1 MALIDKASLLMVPS
15 TYEDGTLYNVLPSGN
30 KAPDETGNHNGYD
43 QTRADFTFDRG
54 NNLAATRVNADGL
67 IEKGREN
74 LLLQSNQF
82 DTDWSLTSGSSLTS
96 GQIGYDGTN
105 DSWLLTDSGFAGSYA
120 LYQGISNSGVLT
132 ASIYAKAASTNVI
145 ELDLFGSPSPYV
157 KVDLST
163 GSITGS
169 TNHIDVQSV
178 DVGNGWYRVSV
189 TGNLSSTSY
198 IRVGCDGAG
207 SIYIQNA
214 QLESGLV
221 ATDYIETGAT
231 TAKAGILEDMPRIDY
246 TSGTGALLLEG
257 LRTNLLTQSEYFGA
271 WNGFRTDL
279 SANSATSP
287 EGVSNAY
294 SMVPNTDNNTH
305 FIYFNTSES
314 AVDYSFSLFAKSNGQ
329 QWIQLAKGGGGYA
342 NFDLTNG
349 VKGNYGTDGSS
360 AFTNSDIEDY
370 GNGWY
375 RITAYYTSVG
385 GSSNIGIA
393 AISSDVTGRYQS
405 FAGDGTSGYY
415 IYGAQLESS
424 ASYESS
430 YIPTYGSAVSRSAD
444 SCSVTGVSDV
454 IGQTE
459 GTLFVEYT
467 ASHEGSAGERIFA
480 IGDGTASNRIV
491 LFEASDKI
499 RVYAADGGSVQWDY
513 TTTIDFEGTHKI
525 AVTYA
530 ANSAAIYIDGT
541 EIQTD
546 SSFVVPSCNNV
557 YLGTSEAFGVS
568 IGGTIKEAI
577 LFDSALTQSEAEALT
592 TL

>member
-1 MALIDKASLLMVPS
+1 MVPS